1 MADDDTTPVDAQHL
15 YAPVPTAGT
24 RWLRTFVPWQMVRFA
39 IINTRMLRLIW
50 RGHHQQRR
58 NEEGGAP

>member
-1 MADDDTTPVDAQHL
+1 MADDDTTPADAQHL
-15 YAPVPTAGT
+15 YAPVPTART

-50 RGHHQQRR
+50 RGHHQER
-58 NEEGGAP
+58 